1 MALGSIIAGAL
12 APVVVEKIAD
22 GIKYRQDKRN
32 TRRSVSTTKKT
43 TAPKKKPAP
52 KPAKF
57 QQVKKQAQKKRKENI
72 KKKQIGKV
80 SKKKIDFI

>member
-32 TRRSVSTTKKT
+32 ARKKT

>member
-32 TRRSVSTTKKT
+32 ARKKT
-43 TAPKKKPAP
+43 TAPKKKPGG
-52 KPAKF
+52 
-57 QQVKKQAQKKRKENI
+57 KQHNI
-72 KKKQIGKV
+72 LGYA
-80 SKKKIDFI
+80 D

>member
-32 TRRSVSTTKKT
+32 ARKKT
-43 TAPKKKPAP
+43 TAPKIR
-52 KPAKF
+52 
-57 QQVKKQAQKKRKENI
+57 QLKKQAQKKRKGNI

-80 SKKKIDFI
+80 SKNKIDFI

>member
-32 TRRSVSTTKKT
+32 ARKKT
-43 TAPKKKPAP
+43 TAPKKKPAN
-52 KPAKF
+52 F
-57 QQVKKQAQKKRKENI
+57 QQVKKQAQKKRKGNI

>member
-32 TRRSVSTTKKT
+32 ARKKT
-43 TAPKKKPAP
+43 TAQKKKPAP
-52 KPAKF
+52 KPAKMGR
-57 QQVKKQAQKKRKENI
+57 QLKREAQKKRKENI